1 MQVVINPVFLE
12 RSHPDNPMLASRLRN
27 PKPYPINI
35 LAHKTFTTFES
46 TEIGRSG
53 WRRMVNR
60 HEATTATN
68 RLHAASADAETIQ
81 LTDFF
86 GEVKT
91 TIVKSIVAE
100 MPPKKALTKDSCSA
114 TAVT

>member
-1 MQVVINPVFLE
+1 MLVVISPAFLE
-12 RSHPDNPMLASRLRN
+12 RSHPDSPMLASRLRN

-35 LAHKTFTTFES
+35 LAHKTFTTVES
-46 TEIGRSG
+46 TDIGRSG
-53 WRRMVNR
+53 WRRMINR
-60 HEATTATN
+60 HEATTAISK
-68 RLHAASADAETIQ
+68 LQAAIADAETIQ

-91 TIVKSIVAE
+91 TIVISIVAE
-100 MPPKKALTKDSCSA
+100 IPPKKALTNDNCSA